1 MLWHKQLATIWDG
14 TASLHCTAAS
24 FETSASRGSLP
35 FSLHQQCPL
44 AGTVL
49 SHFCR
54 PCQLWDFLADLW
66 MQGTALA
73 IWGEGGLRRPSILQ
87 CGPSESV
94 HCRPVS
100 EGDVKFRPGLTDT
113 GLWPPAQATGCM
125 PRVSH
130 VRTKL
135 QQQEEQE
142 VEPLDG
148 RHCSWTPPFK
158 PAPFPALSCLNQLIS
173 SCTLKT
179 YLASQWVSQHSHSWG
194 RDSRQT

>member
-1 MLWHKQLATIWDG
+1 MALLLC
-14 TASLHCTAAS
+14 TALLLVLRHRPPEAPCLSHCTS
-24 FETSASRGSLP
+24 SA
-35 FSLHQQCPL
+35 HWL
-44 AGTVL
+44 AQ
-49 SHFCR
+49 FCR
-54 PCQLWDFLADLW
+54 ISPDPARGEIILADLW